1 LGSDILSQIE
11 EVSIDLWRPYKN
23 VVEQLIPNAQVVADR
38 FHVMKQINEEL
49 DEQRKLKKRQAS
61 RQKRKRKKVRGI
73 AHSKYP
79 LLNKKEKLNESEKK
93 KLNEVKDLSAQLIEM
108 YQIKESIRDI
118 FELKVR

>member
-1 LGSDILSQIE
+1 MGSDILSQIE